1 MVLGLCRGYKNSHF
15 FKGSQMYIAMN
26 RFKILPGREMDFEKI
41 WRGRD
46 SKLADVPGFKT
57 FNLIRG
63 DSNDNYTLYASHT
76 TWHSKDDFVAW
87 TKSESFREAH
97 KNAGS
102 HDNIY
107 SGHPIFE
114 GFEIIL

>member
-1 MVLGLCRGYKNSHF
+1 
-15 FKGSQMYIAMN
+15 MYIALN
-26 RFKILPGREMDFEKI
+26 RFQILPGKEMHFEKI

-46 SKLADVPGFKT
+46 SKLANVLGFKT
-57 FNLIRG
+57 FNLIQG
-63 DSNDNYTLYASHT
+63 DSTGDYTLYASHT
-76 TWHSKDDFVAW
+76 TWHSKNDFVAW

-102 HDNIY
+102 RNNIF
-107 SGHPIFE
+107 SGRLIFE